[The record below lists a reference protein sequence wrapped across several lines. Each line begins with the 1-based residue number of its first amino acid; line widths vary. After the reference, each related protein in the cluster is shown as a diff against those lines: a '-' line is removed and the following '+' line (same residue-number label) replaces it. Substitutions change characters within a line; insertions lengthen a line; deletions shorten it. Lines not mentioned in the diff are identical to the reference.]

1 MTRIAHISDIHF
13 GRDIPRVVT
22 GLIEDVNKEKPDLT
36 VISGDFTQRARASQ
50 FLHARHLVES
60 LPTPILTI
68 PGNHDLPLFNVA
80 SRFLLPLRNYRKYI
94 STELE
99 MEWVSEDCGVIAVDS
114 TKEYLAINGELT
126 DAQIARTCERLAELG
141 QDRVKIVV
149 THHPYAAPAT
159 FKQTMLIG
167 RARRAMKRFGECGA
181 DIFLAGHLHI
191 SYAGFSGERYPNVGR
206 NMLTIMCGTSGSD
219 RGRGE
224 PNSYNLLEVE
234 KGKLTLKRKWWD
246 DEKHEF
252 YVECEQ
258 GYEKRGEDW
267 TEVDEQIERHTL
279 VTPTETETPPP
290 MMKRPST

>member
-13 GRDIPRVVT
+13 GRDIPSVIA
-22 GLIEDVNKEKPDLT
+22 GLIEDVNREKPDIT

-50 FLHARHLVES
+50 FLHARHLIEA
-60 LPTPILTI
+60 LPTPVMTL
-68 PGNHDLPLFNVA
+68 PGNHDLPLFNIA
-80 SRFLLPLRNYRKYI
+80 SRFLLPRRNYKRYI

-99 MEWVSEDCGVIAVDS
+99 SEWVSSDCGIIAVDS

-126 DAQIARTCERLAELG
+126 DAQISRTCDRLAELG
-141 QDRVKIVV
+141 SDRVKIIV

-159 FKQTMLIG
+159 FNQKMLIG

-191 SYAGFSGERYPNVGR
+191 SYAGFSGERYPHVGR
-206 NMLTIMCGTSGSD
+206 NMLTIMCGTSASD

-234 KGKLTLKRKWWD
+234 PGKLTLKRKWWD
-246 DEKHEF
+246 AEVRQF
-252 YVECEQ
+252 YIECEQ
-258 GYEKRGEDW
+258 AYEKRGVDW
-267 TEVDEQIERHTL
+267 TEVDEKIERHTL
-279 VTPTETETPPP
+279 VTPTETEMPPP
-290 MMKRPST
+290 NIHRRSS